1 MLIAYLRS
9 ALVGILLSLAALG
22 PALFPHSATAADRA
36 RIEAFLEVTG
46 FDVALD
52 SIALSASG
60 APEMLGLDANA
71 FGSQW
76 SRLADEVFDTEG
88 MRDLALEI
96 LEDTLDDA
104 SLNHAA
110 EFYASDLGQRL
121 VQAENASHLIE
132 DDTVREEAGYRIVSD
147 LVRAGSQRVSQYK
160 RMERA
165 LDSTGNWVRAV
176 QEVQFRFLMAAATA
190 GVIELEADAEELR
203 ALLESQEGELR
214 LSLQASGLASNAYT
228 YQEFTDVEID
238 AYIQA
243 LEEPA
248 MQRVY
253 ELFNAVQFEIT
264 ANRFEELAHRM
275 AELTPG
281 QDI

>member
-1 MLIAYLRS
+1 MINS
-9 ALVGILLSLAALG
+9 ALRPAVFGMFLSLLALST
-22 PALFPHSATAADRA
+22 ALFPSPTIAADRA

-60 APEMLGLDANA
+60 APEMLGMNTSD

-76 SRLADEVFDTEG
+76 SRLANEVFDTDG
-88 MRDLALEI
+88 MRNLALEI
-96 LEDTLDDA
+96 LEKTLDDDA
-104 SLNHAA
+104 LDHAA

-121 VQAENASHLIE
+121 VRAENASHMIE
-132 DDTVREEAGYRIVSD
+132 DDLVREEAGYRIVSD
-147 LVRAGSQRVSQYK
+147 LVRAGSQRVTQYK
-160 RMERA
+160 RMEGV

-190 GVIELEADAEELR
+190 GVIELEADADELR
-203 ALLESQEGELR
+203 ALLDAQEGELR

-228 YQEFTDVEID
+228 YQGFTDEEVET
-238 AYIQA
+238 YIEA
-243 LEEPA
+243 LEKPQ

-275 AELTPG
+275 ADLMPG

>member
-1 MLIAYLRS
+1 MINS
-9 ALVGILLSLAALG
+9 AIRPAVFGMFLSLLALST
-22 PALFPHSATAADRA
+22 ALFPSPANAADRA
-36 RIEAFLEVTG
+36 RIEASLEVTG
-46 FDVALD
+46 VDVALD

-60 APEMLGLDANA
+60 APEMLGMNTSD

-76 SRLADEVFDTEG
+76 SRLANEVFDTDG
-88 MRDLALEI
+88 MRNLALEI
-96 LEDTLDDA
+96 LEKTLDDE
-104 SLNHAA
+104 SLDHAA

-121 VQAENASHLIE
+121 VRAENASHMIE
-132 DDTVREEAGYRIVSD
+132 DDLVREEAGYRIVSD
-147 LVRAGSQRVSQYK
+147 LVRAGSQRVTQYK
-160 RMERA
+160 RMEGV

-190 GVIELEADAEELR
+190 GVIELEADADELR
-203 ALLESQEGELR
+203 ALLDAQEGELR

-228 YQEFTDVEID
+228 YQGFTDEEVE
-238 AYIQA
+238 AYIEA
-243 LEEPA
+243 LEQPQ

-275 AELTPG
+275 ADLMPG

>member
-1 MLIAYLRS
+1 MINS
-9 ALVGILLSLAALG
+9 ALRPAVFGMFLSLLALST
-22 PALFPHSATAADRA
+22 ALFPSPTVAADRA

-60 APEMLGLDANA
+60 APEMLGMNTSD

-76 SRLADEVFDTEG
+76 SRLANEVFDTDG
-88 MRDLALEI
+88 MRNLALEI
-96 LEDTLDDA
+96 LEKTLDDDA
-104 SLNHAA
+104 LDHAA

-121 VQAENASHLIE
+121 VRAENASHMIE
-132 DDTVREEAGYRIVSD
+132 DDLVREEAGYRIVSD
-147 LVRAGSQRVSQYK
+147 LVRAGSQRVTQYK
-160 RMERA
+160 RMEGV

-190 GVIELEADAEELR
+190 GVIELEADADELR
-203 ALLESQEGELR
+203 ALLDAQEGELR

-228 YQEFTDVEID
+228 YQGFTDDEVET
-238 AYIQA
+238 YIEA
-243 LEEPA
+243 LEQPQ

-275 AELTPG
+275 ADLMPG

>member
-1 MLIAYLRS
+1 MSIS
-9 ALVGILLSLAALG
+9 AHRTLFLSILLSLATLG
-22 PALFPHSATAADRA
+22 FAVFPQSATAADRS
-36 RIEAFLEVTG
+36 RIETFLEVTG
-46 FDVALD
+46 FDIALD
-52 SIALSASG
+52 SIALSASS
-60 APEMLGLDANA
+60 APEMLGLDASA

-76 SRLADEVFDTEG
+76 LRLADEVFDTKS
-88 MRDLALEI
+88 MRNMALEI
-96 LEDTLDDA
+96 LEETLDDA

-110 EFYASDLGQRL
+110 AFYASDLGQRL
-121 VQAENASHLIE
+121 VRAENASHMIE
-132 DDTVREEAGYRIVSD
+132 DDLVREEAGYRIVSD
-147 LVRAGSQRVSQYK
+147 LVRAGSPRVSQYK
-160 RMERA
+160 RMESA

-228 YQEFTDVEID
+228 YQDFTNAEIE

>member
-1 MLIAYLRS
+1 MFTSALRS
-9 ALVGILLSLAALG
+9 AVLSILLSFAALG
-22 PALFPHSATAADRA
+22 FAVFPHSATAADRA

-52 SIALSASG
+52 SIALSASS
-60 APEMLGLDANA
+60 APEMLGLDASA

-76 SRLADEVFDTEG
+76 SRLADEVFDTKG
-88 MRDLALEI
+88 MRNMALEI
-96 LEDTLDDA
+96 LVETLDDA

-110 EFYASDLGQRL
+110 AFYATELGQRL
-121 VQAENASHLIE
+121 VRAENASHMIE
-132 DDTVREEAGYRIVSD
+132 DDLVREEAGYRIVSD
-147 LVRAGSQRVSQYK
+147 LVRAGSPRVGQYK
-160 RMERA
+160 RMEGA

-190 GVIELEADAEELR
+190 GVIEMEADAEELR
-203 ALLESQEGELR
+203 ALLAAQEGELR

-228 YQEFTDVEID
+228 YQDFTNAEIE